1 MSAKKKNEQ
10 PASGSEEALKRNGQP
25 GPAEPEQA
33 EPPAAESAQPEQ
45 KGQEAQEPAK
55 EAAPAPEKPAQ
66 DSDRYLR
73 LMAEF
78 DNYKKRSAK
87 ERENIYTDVRVDTVT
102 RFLPVYDNLVRALN
116 AETADAAYKR
126 GVEMTFQQLEDVFH
140 KLGVEEIESVGKP
153 FDPAFHNAVM
163 HVEDET
169 KGENEIVEEFQK
181 GFRIG
186 DKVIRF
192 SMVKV
197 AN

>member
-1 MSAKKKNEQ
+1 MSAKKKNEHTD
-10 PASGSEEALKRNGQP
+10 PAK
-25 GPAEPEQA
+25 EPETEQTAPEAPEA
-33 EPPAAESAQPEQ
+33 ELPPADEPEKETPPAAEPQ
-45 KGQEAQEPAK
+45 
-55 EAAPAPEKPAQ
+55 PEKPQA
-66 DSDRYLR
+66 DSERYLR

-78 DNYKKRSAK
+78 DNYKKRSAR

-102 RFLPVYDNLVRALN
+102 KFLPVFDNLERAMKT
-116 AETADAAYKR
+116 ETADEAYKK
-126 GVEMTFQQLEDVFH
+126 GVEMTFNQLMDVFK

-153 FDPAFHNAVM
+153 FDPAVHNAVM
-163 HVEDET
+163 HVEDAER
-169 KGENEIVEEFQK
+169 GENEIVEEFQK